1 MVRVVIECDRCGQKL
16 SVPQKNGQ
24 VECPKCTNLITLRF
38 QPKVVS
44 TPSWFNKKLGFLM
57 MFIALVIWN
66 NMMWVRMHFADA
78 DDLFEGLAQTLC
90 YAGILVVAFADV
102 IRNRGRLTGDQAYPE
117 SGGEE
122 GGSMNASEGSV
133 QTQVA
138 PAFGSKFYLAIV
150 VPLFMIPVSFIV
162 PSVLDWCRHPA
173 FRECNEVD
181 EGAYI
186 FMLCLP
192 FVTALAIMTMG
203 VREQGLPES
212 EVLAGAKI
220 SAVLTFAFFAMM
232 SFLMLTIH
240 P

>member
-1 MVRVVIECDRCGQKL
+1 MGRSVIACGDCGQAL
-16 SVPQKNGQ
+16 SVPQASGE
-24 VECPKCTNLITLRF
+24 VECPKCNNLITLKF
-38 QPKVVS
+38 QPRVVN
-44 TPSWFNKKLGFLM
+44 TPEWVNKKLGFLL

-90 YAGILVVAFADV
+90 FAGILVVAFADV
-102 IRNRGRLTGDQAYPE
+102 IRNRGRLTGDQAYPA

-122 GGSMNASEGSV
+122 GGSMNASEVSV

-150 VPLFMIPVSFIV
+150 VPLFMIPVSIIV

-203 VREQGLPES
+203 SKGPAGHEDEL
-212 EVLAGAKI
+212 LAGAKI